1 MKYIIIYAFVLLLV
15 ISCTNKKIKK
25 RYYCDMNNIYIS
37 VSEGDKY
44 DSLIIVGIQ
53 ILSLFAKPMVIM
65 ERSCSILLP
74 EQIQFM

>member
-1 MKYIIIYAFVLLLV
+1 MHFVLLLV

-44 DSLIIVGIQ
+44 DSLIIGDTDSI
-53 ILSLFAKPMVIM
+53 IIAKPMVIM

>member
-1 MKYIIIYAFVLLLV
+1 
-15 ISCTNKKIKK
+15 
-25 RYYCDMNNIYIS
+25 MNNIYIS

-44 DSLIIVGIQ
+44 DSLIIGIQ